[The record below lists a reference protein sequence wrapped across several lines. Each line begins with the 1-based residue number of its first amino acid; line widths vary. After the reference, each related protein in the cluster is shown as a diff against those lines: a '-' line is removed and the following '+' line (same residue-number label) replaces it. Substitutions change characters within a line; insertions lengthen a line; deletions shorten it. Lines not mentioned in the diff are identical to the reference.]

1 MQSPTPLP
9 PTSLP
14 WKDRPLSELRRIS
27 WPIAVSM
34 LSFSV
39 MTLVDTVLVGHVGR
53 AQLAGVGLA
62 GVASFLL
69 LSFLLGTFRAANTL
83 VSQAVGANRSDEVQ
97 AIMGAVLAAAIGAGL
112 VTLGAGQ
119 LVAELLRQFAAT
131 PASGEAARTYM
142 QIRSLGAPLALL
154 FAALREVCYG
164 RGESHAPMRASL
176 IANLVNIA
184 LAYLFVFVLGRGVAG
199 AAVAT
204 VIAQGAEFGFLA
216 FTQRARGFG
225 LRAWRVRHL
234 VALARIGLPLGV
246 QFTLEFG
253 SFALLSFLISHLS
266 EIEMAAHQIA
276 LQIIHF
282 SFMPAFAVG
291 EGASVLVGQAVGAD
305 RDDLVERI
313 ALLATKA
320 TTVYTGACTL
330 LLIFGARMLTTGFT
344 HDEVVVRSAV
354 GLLHIAAAFLIIDG
368 SVSVARGALRGAG
381 DVRYAAA
388 VGVITSWVC
397 TPPLCWL
404 LGYRLGLGARGGWL
418 GLCLEMFVSAGLM
431 WWRLQ
436 NRGWAPAAMLARA
449 RLATPSG
456 GGAVA

>member
-1 MQSPTPLP
+1 
-9 PTSLP
+9 
-14 WKDRPLSELRRIS
+14 
-27 WPIAVSM
+27 M

-53 AQLAGVGLA
+53 AQLAGVGLG

-69 LSFLLGTFRAANTL
+69 LSFLFGTFRAANTL

-112 VTLGAGQ
+112 ITLGIGQ
-119 LVAELLRQFAAT
+119 IVAELLRQFAAT

-142 QIRSLGAPLALL
+142 QLRSLGAPLALL

-204 VIAQGAEFGFLA
+204 VIAQGTELGFLA
-216 FTQRARGFG
+216 VTQRARGFG
-225 LRAWRVRHL
+225 LRAWGVRHL
-234 VALARIGLPLGV
+234 LAIARIGLPLGL

-253 SFALLSFLISHLS
+253 AFALLSFLISHLS

-305 RDDLVERI
+305 RDDLVQRI
-313 ALLATKA
+313 ARLATKA

-330 LLIFGARMLTTGFT
+330 LLIFGAQMLTAGFT
-344 HDEVVVRSAV
+344 HDETVVRSTVA
-354 GLLHIAAAFLIIDG
+354 LLHVAAAFLIIDG
-368 SVSVARGALRGAG
+368 SNSVARGALRGAG
-381 DVRYAAA
+381 DVRYAAV
-388 VGVITSWVC
+388 VGVVASWVC

-418 GLCLEMFVSAGLM
+418 GLCLEVFVSAALM
-431 WWRLQ
+431 WRRLQ
-436 NRGWAPAAMLARA
+436 NRGWAPAAALARE
-449 RLATPSG
+449 RLATPSS
-456 GGAVA
+456 GGAIA